1 MLAELA
7 AANAAFAIIKQTLA
21 NGKELVHAGT
31 AISQYVDAKETLQ
44 SKANKKKNSFW
55 NQVGGKS
62 GDDLEEFMALEQI
75 KQQENE
81 LREAMQLYGRAGL
94 WQDWVKFQAE
104 ARKQRIAAQKQA
116 EKERQQFI
124 DNCIIAFYW
133 AVCIGLGLALLGIIL
148 WVVKE
153 SMNV

>member
-21 NGKELVHAGT
+21 NGKELVDAGK

-44 SKANKKKNSFW
+44 SKANKKKNSLW
-55 NQVGGKS
+55 HQVGGKS

-104 ARKQRIAAQKQA
+104 ARSRRIAARKQA

-124 DNCIIAFYW
+124 DTCVVAAYWIA
-133 AVCIGLGLALLGIIL
+133 CIGLGMALLGVVL
-148 WVVKE
+148 WAVKE
-153 SMNV
+153 NMNV

>member
-21 NGKELVHAGT
+21 NGKELVDAGK

-94 WQDWVKFQAE
+94 WQDWVRFQAE
-104 ARKQRIAAQKQA
+104 ARSRRVAARKQA

-124 DNCIIAFYW
+124 DNCIMAFYW
-133 AVCIGLGLALLGIIL
+133 AVCIGLGLATLGIIL

>member
-7 AANAAFAIIKQTLA
+7 AANAAFAIIKQTLS
-21 NGKELVHAGT
+21 NGKELVDAGK

-55 NQVGGKS
+55 NKVGGNS
-62 GDDLEEFMALEQI
+62 GSDLEEFMALEKL

-94 WQDWVKFQAE
+94 WQDWVRFQAE
-104 ARKQRIAAQKQA
+104 ARTRRIEEQKQA
-116 EKERQQFI
+116 AKEKQQFI
-124 DNCIIAFYW
+124 DNCVVAFYW
-133 AVCIGLGLALLGIIL
+133 AVCIGLGLAALGVIL
-148 WVVKE
+148 WVIKE
-153 SMNV
+153 SIK

>member
-21 NGKELVHAGT
+21 NGRELVDAGT
-31 AISQYVDAKETLQ
+31 AISKYVDAKESLQ

-55 NQVGGKS
+55 RQVGGKS
-62 GDDLEEFMALEQI
+62 GSDLEEFMALEKL

-94 WQDWVKFQAE
+94 WQDWVRFQAE
-104 ARKQRIAAQKQA
+104 ARSRRIAERKQA
-116 EKERQQFI
+116 AKERQQFI
-124 DNCIIAFYW
+124 DNCLVAFYW
-133 AVCIGLGLALLGIIL
+133 TVSIGLGLALLGVIL

-153 SMNV
+153 SIK

>member
-7 AANAAFAIIKQTLA
+7 AANAAFAIIKQTLS
-21 NGKELVHAGT
+21 NGKELVDAGK

-55 NQVGGKS
+55 NKVGGNS
-62 GDDLEEFMALEQI
+62 GSDLEEFMALEKL

-94 WQDWVKFQAE
+94 WQDWVRFQAE
-104 ARKQRIAAQKQA
+104 ARTRRIEEQKQA
-116 EKERQQFI
+116 AKEKQQFI
-124 DNCIIAFYW
+124 DNCIVAFYW
-133 AVCIGLGLALLGIIL
+133 TVCIGLGLAALGIIL
-148 WVVKE
+148 WVIKE
-153 SMNV
+153 SIE